1 MKPCSNK
8 LLGYSYIGLQK
19 KASITQ
25 ISFRKNLLDALIS
38 IATMKLSLK
47 DFLLVL
53 KNKFPS
59 TKWFTKRLLPWQIW
73 ACINHI
79 LRSTIIFMTPL
90 FSYDTSERVT
100 RSEKILWFRLCK
112 NSNVVQF
119 LNKVSLWKEK
129 LKQDTC
135 IYV

>member
-59 TKWFTKRLLPWQIW
+59 TK
-73 ACINHI
+73 
-79 LRSTIIFMTPL
+79 
-90 FSYDTSERVT
+90 
-100 RSEKILWFRLCK
+100 
-112 NSNVVQF
+112 
-119 LNKVSLWKEK
+119 
-129 LKQDTC
+129 
-135 IYV
+135 